1 LLGGAPGVSAGTVV
15 ILGGGVVGENAAV
28 IATGMQAKV
37 HIVDK
42 SEARLKQLVEIFG
55 DKIIPEQSDK
65 IELNKLVAE
74 ADLLVGG
81 VLIPGAEAPKL
92 VTKDMLK
99 SMKRGSVIVD
109 VAIDQGG
116 CVETSKPTTHG
127 DPTYIVDNVVH
138 YCVANMPGGVPRTST
153 FALNQATLPYLVKLA
168 NKGYQKA
175 LSEDKN
181 FLAGLNVH
189 KGHVTYK
196 AVADVFGHE
205 YVEPLSILWWKMKN
219 IYHPDIYNF
228 KKPVDSYWEET
239 TKENF
244 NLDKLTKDIS
254 SEVVVIGGGYTG
266 LLCAIN
272 LIENYNLDV
281 ILLEAGK
288 IGWGASS
295 RNGGFCSFP
304 PIKTSFKKL
313 QKIYGKEETKK
324 FFRNAVEGSNY
335 TKDIISNYNID
346 CDVTGDCNFILAHHP
361 NKFKQIQEQAKVYK
375 SEFDIEAEIY
385 SKEEFN
391 KIGHGGT
398 EQFGALSYKPGFAI
412 NPLKFVNGIARY
424 AIAKKLRIFEHT
436 LVKKIDKIDS
446 SYILRTK
453 EGSVK
458 TKKIVVAT
466 NGFYQE
472 GLVPQMNSRILPVIS
487 NIIVTR
493 KLTKTEI
500 DYHNFKTFSPIANT
514 KNLLYYY
521 RKLPD
526 NRILF
531 GTRGDFIGSDKSNL
545 DRSKIMEK
553 FLKNIFPEWSNISI
567 DYNWRGLIAMSQ
579 KLTPSIGKIENEEIY
594 YGFGYHGVGVSSAP
608 WTGKQLS
615 ELVFSS
621 NSKDLNIS
629 KIYKG
634 LPKKFIFPKL
644 RIFYFRL
651 AVLFYNIK
659 DKLNI

>member
-1 LLGGAPGVSAGTVV
+1 
-15 ILGGGVVGENAAV
+15 
-28 IATGMQAKV
+28 
-37 HIVDK
+37 
-42 SEARLKQLVEIFG
+42 
-55 DKIIPEQSDK
+55 
-65 IELNKLVAE
+65 
-74 ADLLVGG
+74 
-81 VLIPGAEAPKL
+81 
-92 VTKDMLK
+92 
-99 SMKRGSVIVD
+99 
-109 VAIDQGG
+109 
-116 CVETSKPTTHG
+116 
-127 DPTYIVDNVVH
+127 
-138 YCVANMPGGVPRTST
+138 
-153 FALNQATLPYLVKLA
+153 
-168 NKGYQKA
+168 
-175 LSEDKN
+175 
-181 FLAGLNVH
+181 
-189 KGHVTYK
+189 
-196 AVADVFGHE
+196 
-205 YVEPLSILWWKMKN
+205 MKN
-219 IYHPDIYNF
+219 LYHSDIYKFNT
-228 KKPVDSYWEET
+228 PVKSYWEET
-239 TKENF
+239 SNEKL
-244 NLDKLTKDIS
+244 NLEKLTKNINC
-254 SEVVVIGGGYTG
+254 EIVVVGGGYTG

-281 ILLEAGK
+281 ILIEAGK

-346 CDVTGDCNFILAHHP
+346 CDVTGESNFIVAHHP
-361 NKFKQIQEQAKVYK
+361 NKFKQIKEQAEVYK
-375 SEFDIEAEIY
+375 SEFGIETELY

-391 KIGHGGT
+391 KFGHGGN

-412 NPLKFVNGIARY
+412 NPLKFVNGITKY
-424 AIAKKLRIFEHT
+424 ALSKKLKIFEHT
-436 LVKKIDKIDS
+436 LVDKINKNNGYYTLKS
-446 SYILRTK
+446 K

-458 TKKIVVAT
+458 AKKVVVAT

-472 GLVPQMNSRILPVIS
+472 GLVPQLNSRILPVIS

-493 KLTKTEI
+493 KLTDKEI
-500 DYHNFKTFSPIANT
+500 DLHNFKTFSPIVNT

-531 GTRGDFIGSDKSNL
+531 GTRGDYIGSDQSNL
-545 DRSKIMEK
+545 DRAKIMEK
-553 FLKNIFPEWSNISI
+553 FFKNIFPDWAKISI

-608 WTGKQLS
+608 WTGNQLS
-615 ELVFSS
+615 KLVFS
-621 NSKDLNIS
+621 NSKNLNIS

>member
-1 LLGGAPGVSAGTVV
+1 
-15 ILGGGVVGENAAV
+15 
-28 IATGMQAKV
+28 
-37 HIVDK
+37 
-42 SEARLKQLVEIFG
+42 
-55 DKIIPEQSDK
+55 
-65 IELNKLVAE
+65 
-74 ADLLVGG
+74 
-81 VLIPGAEAPKL
+81 
-92 VTKDMLK
+92 
-99 SMKRGSVIVD
+99 
-109 VAIDQGG
+109 
-116 CVETSKPTTHG
+116 
-127 DPTYIVDNVVH
+127 
-138 YCVANMPGGVPRTST
+138 
-153 FALNQATLPYLVKLA
+153 
-168 NKGYQKA
+168 
-175 LSEDKN
+175 
-181 FLAGLNVH
+181 
-189 KGHVTYK
+189 
-196 AVADVFGHE
+196 
-205 YVEPLSILWWKMKN
+205 MKN
-219 IYHPDIYNF
+219 LYHSDIYKFNT
-228 KKPVDSYWEET
+228 PVKSYWEET
-239 TKENF
+239 SNEKL
-244 NLDKLTKDIS
+244 NLEKLTKNINC
-254 SEVVVIGGGYTG
+254 EIVVVGGGYTG

-281 ILLEAGK
+281 ILIEAGK

-346 CDVTGDCNFILAHHP
+346 CDVTGDSNFIVAHHP
-361 NKFKQIQEQAKVYK
+361 NKFKQIKEQAEVYK
-375 SEFDIEAEIY
+375 SEFGIETEIY

-391 KIGHGGT
+391 KFGHGGN

-412 NPLKFVNGIARY
+412 NPLKFVNGITKY
-424 AIAKKLRIFEHT
+424 ALSKKLKIFEHT
-436 LVKKIDKIDS
+436 LVDKINKNNGYYTLKS
-446 SYILRTK
+446 K

-458 TKKIVVAT
+458 AKKVVVAT

-472 GLVPQMNSRILPVIS
+472 GLVPQLNSRILPVIS

-493 KLTKTEI
+493 KLTDKEI
-500 DYHNFKTFSPIANT
+500 DLHNFKTFSPIVNT

-531 GTRGDFIGSDKSNL
+531 GTRGDFIGSDQSNL
-545 DRSKIMEK
+545 DRAKIMEK
-553 FLKNIFPEWSNISI
+553 FFKNIFPDWVSISI

-608 WTGKQLS
+608 WTGNQLS
-615 ELVFSS
+615 KLVFSS
-621 NSKDLNIS
+621 NSKNLNIS

-651 AVLFYNIK
+651 AVLLYNIK

>member
-1 LLGGAPGVSAGTVV
+1 
-15 ILGGGVVGENAAV
+15 
-28 IATGMQAKV
+28 
-37 HIVDK
+37 
-42 SEARLKQLVEIFG
+42 
-55 DKIIPEQSDK
+55 
-65 IELNKLVAE
+65 
-74 ADLLVGG
+74 
-81 VLIPGAEAPKL
+81 
-92 VTKDMLK
+92 
-99 SMKRGSVIVD
+99 
-109 VAIDQGG
+109 
-116 CVETSKPTTHG
+116 
-127 DPTYIVDNVVH
+127 
-138 YCVANMPGGVPRTST
+138 
-153 FALNQATLPYLVKLA
+153 
-168 NKGYQKA
+168 
-175 LSEDKN
+175 
-181 FLAGLNVH
+181 
-189 KGHVTYK
+189 
-196 AVADVFGHE
+196 
-205 YVEPLSILWWKMKN
+205 MKN
-219 IYHPDIYNF
+219 LYHSDIYKFNT
-228 KKPVDSYWEET
+228 PVKSYWEET
-239 TKENF
+239 SNEKL
-244 NLDKLTKDIS
+244 NLEKLTKNINC
-254 SEVVVIGGGYTG
+254 EIVVVGGGYTG

-281 ILLEAGK
+281 ILIEAGK

-313 QKIYGKEETKK
+313 QKIYGKEETKR

-346 CDVTGDCNFILAHHP
+346 CDVTGESNFIVAHHP
-361 NKFKQIQEQAKVYK
+361 KKFKQIKEQAEVYK
-375 SEFDIEAEIY
+375 SEFGIETELY

-391 KIGHGGT
+391 KFGHGGN

-412 NPLKFVNGIARY
+412 NPLKFVNGITKY
-424 AIAKKLRIFEHT
+424 ALSKKLKIFEHT
-436 LVKKIDKIDS
+436 LVDKINKNNGYYTLKS
-446 SYILRTK
+446 K

-458 TKKIVVAT
+458 AKKVVVAT

-472 GLVPQMNSRILPVIS
+472 GLVPQLNSRILPVIS

-493 KLTKTEI
+493 KLTDKEI
-500 DYHNFKTFSPIANT
+500 DLHNFKTFSPIVNT

-531 GTRGDFIGSDKSNL
+531 GTRGDYIGSDQSNL
-545 DRSKIMEK
+545 DRAKIMEK
-553 FLKNIFPEWSNISI
+553 FFKNIFPDWANISI

-608 WTGKQLS
+608 WTGNQLS
-615 ELVFSS
+615 KLVFSS
-621 NSKDLNIS
+621 NSKNLNIS

>member
-1 LLGGAPGVSAGTVV
+1 
-15 ILGGGVVGENAAV
+15 
-28 IATGMQAKV
+28 
-37 HIVDK
+37 
-42 SEARLKQLVEIFG
+42 
-55 DKIIPEQSDK
+55 
-65 IELNKLVAE
+65 
-74 ADLLVGG
+74 
-81 VLIPGAEAPKL
+81 
-92 VTKDMLK
+92 
-99 SMKRGSVIVD
+99 
-109 VAIDQGG
+109 
-116 CVETSKPTTHG
+116 
-127 DPTYIVDNVVH
+127 
-138 YCVANMPGGVPRTST
+138 
-153 FALNQATLPYLVKLA
+153 
-168 NKGYQKA
+168 
-175 LSEDKN
+175 
-181 FLAGLNVH
+181 
-189 KGHVTYK
+189 
-196 AVADVFGHE
+196 
-205 YVEPLSILWWKMKN
+205 MKN
-219 IYHPDIYNF
+219 LYHSDIYKFNT
-228 KKPVDSYWEET
+228 PVKSYWEET
-239 TKENF
+239 SNEKL
-244 NLDKLTKDIS
+244 NLEKLTKNINC
-254 SEVVVIGGGYTG
+254 EIVVVGGGYTG

-281 ILLEAGK
+281 ILIEAGK

-313 QKIYGKEETKK
+313 QKIYGKEETKR

-346 CDVTGDCNFILAHHP
+346 CDVTGESNFIVAHHP
-361 NKFKQIQEQAKVYK
+361 NKFKQIKEQAEVYK
-375 SEFDIEAEIY
+375 SEFGIETELY

-391 KIGHGGT
+391 KFGHGGN

-412 NPLKFVNGIARY
+412 NPLKFVNGITKY
-424 AIAKKLRIFEHT
+424 ALSKKLKIFEHT
-436 LVKKIDKIDS
+436 LVDKINKNNGYYTLKS
-446 SYILRTK
+446 K

-458 TKKIVVAT
+458 AKKVVVAT

-472 GLVPQMNSRILPVIS
+472 GLVPQLNSRILPVIS

-493 KLTKTEI
+493 KLTYKEI
-500 DYHNFKTFSPIANT
+500 DLHNFKTFSPIVNT

-531 GTRGDFIGSDKSNL
+531 GTRGDFIGSDQSNL
-545 DRSKIMEK
+545 DRAKIMEK
-553 FLKNIFPEWSNISI
+553 FFKNIFPDWASISI

-608 WTGKQLS
+608 WTGYQLS
-615 ELVFSS
+615 KLVFSS
-621 NSKDLNIS
+621 NSKNLNIS

-651 AVLFYNIK
+651 AILFYNIK

>member
-1 LLGGAPGVSAGTVV
+1 
-15 ILGGGVVGENAAV
+15 
-28 IATGMQAKV
+28 
-37 HIVDK
+37 
-42 SEARLKQLVEIFG
+42 
-55 DKIIPEQSDK
+55 
-65 IELNKLVAE
+65 
-74 ADLLVGG
+74 
-81 VLIPGAEAPKL
+81 
-92 VTKDMLK
+92 
-99 SMKRGSVIVD
+99 
-109 VAIDQGG
+109 
-116 CVETSKPTTHG
+116 
-127 DPTYIVDNVVH
+127 
-138 YCVANMPGGVPRTST
+138 
-153 FALNQATLPYLVKLA
+153 
-168 NKGYQKA
+168 
-175 LSEDKN
+175 
-181 FLAGLNVH
+181 
-189 KGHVTYK
+189 
-196 AVADVFGHE
+196 
-205 YVEPLSILWWKMKN
+205 MKN
-219 IYHPDIYNF
+219 LYHSDIYKFNT
-228 KKPVDSYWEET
+228 PVKSYWEET
-239 TKENF
+239 SNEKL
-244 NLDKLTKDIS
+244 NLEKLTKNINC
-254 SEVVVIGGGYTG
+254 EIVVVGGGYTG

-281 ILLEAGK
+281 ILIEAGK

-313 QKIYGKEETKK
+313 QKIYGKEETKR

-346 CDVTGDCNFILAHHP
+346 CDVTGESNFIVAHHP
-361 NKFKQIQEQAKVYK
+361 NKFKQIKEQAEVYK
-375 SEFDIEAEIY
+375 NEFGIETEIY

-391 KIGHGGT
+391 KFGHGGN

-412 NPLKFVNGIARY
+412 NPLKFVNGITKY
-424 AIAKKLRIFEHT
+424 ALSKKLKIFEHT
-436 LVKKIDKIDS
+436 LVDKINKNNGYYTLKS
-446 SYILRTK
+446 K

-458 TKKIVVAT
+458 AKKVVVAT

-472 GLVPQMNSRILPVIS
+472 GLVPQLNSRILPVIS

-493 KLTKTEI
+493 KLADKEI
-500 DYHNFKTFSPIANT
+500 DLHNFKTFSPIVNT

-531 GTRGDFIGSDKSNL
+531 GTRGDFIGSDQSNL
-545 DRSKIMEK
+545 DRAKIMEK
-553 FLKNIFPEWSNISI
+553 FFKNIFPDWASISI

-608 WTGKQLS
+608 WTGYQLS
-615 ELVFSS
+615 KLVFSS
-621 NSKDLNIS
+621 NSKNLNIS

-651 AVLFYNIK
+651 AILFYNIK

>member
-1 LLGGAPGVSAGTVV
+1 
-15 ILGGGVVGENAAV
+15 
-28 IATGMQAKV
+28 
-37 HIVDK
+37 
-42 SEARLKQLVEIFG
+42 
-55 DKIIPEQSDK
+55 
-65 IELNKLVAE
+65 
-74 ADLLVGG
+74 
-81 VLIPGAEAPKL
+81 
-92 VTKDMLK
+92 
-99 SMKRGSVIVD
+99 
-109 VAIDQGG
+109 
-116 CVETSKPTTHG
+116 
-127 DPTYIVDNVVH
+127 
-138 YCVANMPGGVPRTST
+138 
-153 FALNQATLPYLVKLA
+153 
-168 NKGYQKA
+168 
-175 LSEDKN
+175 
-181 FLAGLNVH
+181 
-189 KGHVTYK
+189 
-196 AVADVFGHE
+196 
-205 YVEPLSILWWKMKN
+205 MKN
-219 IYHPDIYNF
+219 LYHSDIYKFNT
-228 KKPVDSYWEET
+228 PVKSYWEET
-239 TKENF
+239 SNEKL
-244 NLDKLTKDIS
+244 NLEKLTKNINC
-254 SEVVVIGGGYTG
+254 EIVVVGGGYTG

-281 ILLEAGK
+281 ILIEAGK

-313 QKIYGKEETKK
+313 QKIYGKEETKR

-346 CDVTGDCNFILAHHP
+346 CDVTGESNFIVAHHP
-361 NKFKQIQEQAKVYK
+361 NKFKQIKEQAEVYK
-375 SEFDIEAEIY
+375 SEFGIETELY

-391 KIGHGGT
+391 KFGHGGN

-412 NPLKFVNGIARY
+412 NPLKFVNGITKY
-424 AIAKKLRIFEHT
+424 ALSKKLKIFEHT
-436 LVKKIDKIDS
+436 LVDKINKNNGYYTLKS
-446 SYILRTK
+446 K

-458 TKKIVVAT
+458 AKKVVVAT

-472 GLVPQMNSRILPVIS
+472 GLVPQLNSRILPVIS

-493 KLTKTEI
+493 KLTDKEI
-500 DYHNFKTFSPIANT
+500 DLHNFKTFSPIVNT

-531 GTRGDFIGSDKSNL
+531 GTRGDFIGSDQSNL
-545 DRSKIMEK
+545 DRAKIMEK
-553 FLKNIFPEWSNISI
+553 FFKNIFPDWTNISI

-608 WTGKQLS
+608 WTGYQISK
-615 ELVFSS
+615 LVFSS
-621 NSKDLNIS
+621 NSKNLNIS

>member
-1 LLGGAPGVSAGTVV
+1 
-15 ILGGGVVGENAAV
+15 
-28 IATGMQAKV
+28 
-37 HIVDK
+37 
-42 SEARLKQLVEIFG
+42 
-55 DKIIPEQSDK
+55 
-65 IELNKLVAE
+65 
-74 ADLLVGG
+74 
-81 VLIPGAEAPKL
+81 
-92 VTKDMLK
+92 
-99 SMKRGSVIVD
+99 
-109 VAIDQGG
+109 
-116 CVETSKPTTHG
+116 
-127 DPTYIVDNVVH
+127 
-138 YCVANMPGGVPRTST
+138 
-153 FALNQATLPYLVKLA
+153 
-168 NKGYQKA
+168 
-175 LSEDKN
+175 
-181 FLAGLNVH
+181 
-189 KGHVTYK
+189 
-196 AVADVFGHE
+196 
-205 YVEPLSILWWKMKN
+205 MKN
-219 IYHPDIYNF
+219 LYHSDIYKFNT
-228 KKPVDSYWEET
+228 PVKSYWEET
-239 TKENF
+239 SNEKL
-244 NLDKLTKDIS
+244 NLEKLTKNINC
-254 SEVVVIGGGYTG
+254 EIVVVGGGYTG

-281 ILLEAGK
+281 ILIEAGK

-313 QKIYGKEETKK
+313 QKIYGKEETKR

-346 CDVTGDCNFILAHHP
+346 CDVTGESNFIVAHHP
-361 NKFKQIQEQAKVYK
+361 NKFKQIKEQAEVYK
-375 SEFDIEAEIY
+375 NEFGIETEIY

-391 KIGHGGT
+391 KFGHGGN

-412 NPLKFVNGIARY
+412 NPLKFVNGITKY
-424 AIAKKLRIFEHT
+424 ALSKKLKIFEHT
-436 LVKKIDKIDS
+436 LVDKINKNNGYYTLKS
-446 SYILRTK
+446 K

-458 TKKIVVAT
+458 AKKVVVAT

-472 GLVPQMNSRILPVIS
+472 GLVPQLNSRILPVIS

-493 KLTKTEI
+493 KLADKEI
-500 DYHNFKTFSPIANT
+500 DLHNFKTFSPIVNT

-526 NRILF
+526 SRILF
-531 GTRGDFIGSDKSNL
+531 GTRGDYIGSNQSNL
-545 DRSKIMEK
+545 DRAKIMEK
-553 FLKNIFPEWSNISI
+553 FFKNIFPDWASISI

-608 WTGKQLS
+608 WTGYQLS
-615 ELVFSS
+615 KLVFSS
-621 NSKDLNIS
+621 NSKNLNIS

>member
-1 LLGGAPGVSAGTVV
+1 
-15 ILGGGVVGENAAV
+15 
-28 IATGMQAKV
+28 
-37 HIVDK
+37 
-42 SEARLKQLVEIFG
+42 
-55 DKIIPEQSDK
+55 
-65 IELNKLVAE
+65 
-74 ADLLVGG
+74 
-81 VLIPGAEAPKL
+81 
-92 VTKDMLK
+92 
-99 SMKRGSVIVD
+99 
-109 VAIDQGG
+109 
-116 CVETSKPTTHG
+116 
-127 DPTYIVDNVVH
+127 
-138 YCVANMPGGVPRTST
+138 
-153 FALNQATLPYLVKLA
+153 
-168 NKGYQKA
+168 
-175 LSEDKN
+175 
-181 FLAGLNVH
+181 
-189 KGHVTYK
+189 
-196 AVADVFGHE
+196 
-205 YVEPLSILWWKMKN
+205 MKN
-219 IYHPDIYNF
+219 LYHSDIYKFNT
-228 KKPVDSYWEET
+228 PVKSYWEET
-239 TKENF
+239 SNEKL
-244 NLDKLTKDIS
+244 NLEKLTKNINC
-254 SEVVVIGGGYTG
+254 EIVVVGGGYTG

-281 ILLEAGK
+281 ILIEAGK

-313 QKIYGKEETKK
+313 QKIYGKEETKR

-346 CDVTGDCNFILAHHP
+346 CDVTGESNFIVAHHP
-361 NKFKQIQEQAKVYK
+361 NKFKQIKEQAEVYK
-375 SEFDIEAEIY
+375 SEFGIETELY

-391 KIGHGGT
+391 KFGHGGN

-412 NPLKFVNGIARY
+412 NPLKFVNGITKY
-424 AIAKKLRIFEHT
+424 ALSKKLKIFEHT
-436 LVKKIDKIDS
+436 LVDKINKNNGYYTLKS
-446 SYILRTK
+446 K

-458 TKKIVVAT
+458 AKKVVVAT

-472 GLVPQMNSRILPVIS
+472 GLVPQLNSRILPVIS

-493 KLTKTEI
+493 KLTDKEI
-500 DYHNFKTFSPIANT
+500 DLHNFKTFSPIVNT

-531 GTRGDFIGSDKSNL
+531 GTRGDYIGSDQSNL
-545 DRSKIMEK
+545 DRAKIMEK
-553 FLKNIFPEWSNISI
+553 FFKNIFPDWAKISI

-608 WTGKQLS
+608 WTGYQLS
-615 ELVFSS
+615 KLVFSS
-621 NSKDLNIS
+621 NSKNLNIS

-651 AVLFYNIK
+651 AILFYNIK

>member
-1 LLGGAPGVSAGTVV
+1 
-15 ILGGGVVGENAAV
+15 
-28 IATGMQAKV
+28 
-37 HIVDK
+37 
-42 SEARLKQLVEIFG
+42 
-55 DKIIPEQSDK
+55 
-65 IELNKLVAE
+65 
-74 ADLLVGG
+74 
-81 VLIPGAEAPKL
+81 
-92 VTKDMLK
+92 
-99 SMKRGSVIVD
+99 
-109 VAIDQGG
+109 
-116 CVETSKPTTHG
+116 
-127 DPTYIVDNVVH
+127 
-138 YCVANMPGGVPRTST
+138 
-153 FALNQATLPYLVKLA
+153 
-168 NKGYQKA
+168 
-175 LSEDKN
+175 
-181 FLAGLNVH
+181 
-189 KGHVTYK
+189 
-196 AVADVFGHE
+196 
-205 YVEPLSILWWKMKN
+205 MKN
-219 IYHPDIYNF
+219 LYHSDIYKFNT
-228 KKPVDSYWEET
+228 PVKSYWEET
-239 TKENF
+239 SNEKL
-244 NLDKLTKDIS
+244 NLEKLTKNINC
-254 SEVVVIGGGYTG
+254 EIVVVGGGYTG

-281 ILLEAGK
+281 ILIEAGK

-313 QKIYGKEETKK
+313 QKIYGKEETKR

-346 CDVTGDCNFILAHHP
+346 CDVTGESNFIVAHHP
-361 NKFKQIQEQAKVYK
+361 NKFKQIKEQAEVYK
-375 SEFDIEAEIY
+375 NEFGIETEIY

-391 KIGHGGT
+391 KFGHGGN

-412 NPLKFVNGIARY
+412 NPLKFVNGITKY
-424 AIAKKLRIFEHT
+424 ALSKKLKIFEHT
-436 LVKKIDKIDS
+436 LVDKINKNNGYYTLKS
-446 SYILRTK
+446 K

-458 TKKIVVAT
+458 AKKVVVAT

-472 GLVPQMNSRILPVIS
+472 GLVPQLNSRILPVIS

-493 KLTKTEI
+493 KLTDKEI
-500 DYHNFKTFSPIANT
+500 DLHNFKTFSPIVNT

-531 GTRGDFIGSDKSNL
+531 GTRGDYIGSDQSNL
-545 DRSKIMEK
+545 DRAKIMEK
-553 FLKNIFPEWSNISI
+553 FFKNIFPDWVSISI

-608 WTGKQLS
+608 WTGNQLS
-615 ELVFSS
+615 KLVFSS
-621 NSKDLNIS
+621 NSKNLNIS
-629 KIYKG
+629 KVYKG

>member
-1 LLGGAPGVSAGTVV
+1 
-15 ILGGGVVGENAAV
+15 
-28 IATGMQAKV
+28 M
-37 HIVDK
+37 
-42 SEARLKQLVEIFG
+42 
-55 DKIIPEQSDK
+55 
-65 IELNKLVAE
+65 
-74 ADLLVGG
+74 
-81 VLIPGAEAPKL
+81 
-92 VTKDMLK
+92 KD
-99 SMKRGSVIVD
+99 
-109 VAIDQGG
+109 Q
-116 CVETSKPTTHG
+116 
-127 DPTYIVDNVVH
+127 
-138 YCVANMPGGVPRTST
+138 
-153 FALNQATLPYLVKLA
+153 
-168 NKGYQKA
+168 
-175 LSEDKN
+175 
-181 FLAGLNVH
+181 
-189 KGHVTYK
+189 
-196 AVADVFGHE
+196 
-205 YVEPLSILWWKMKN
+205 N
-219 IYHPDIYNF
+219 IYHPDIYDF

-244 NLDKLTKDIS
+244 NLLKLTKDIS
-254 SEVVVIGGGYTG
+254 SEVVIIGGGYTG

-272 LIENYNLDV
+272 LIENYDLDV

-324 FFRNAVEGSNY
+324 FFKNAVEGSNY

-361 NKFKQIQEQAKVYK
+361 NKFKQIKDQAKVYK
-375 SEFDIEAEIY
+375 SEFGIETEIY
-385 SKEEFN
+385 SKEDFD

-424 AIAKKLRIFEHT
+424 AIAKKLKIFEHT
-436 LVKKIDKIDS
+436 LVNKIDKIDA
-446 SYILRTK
+446 SYILRTN

-500 DYHNFKTFSPIANT
+500 ESHNFKTFSPIANT

-531 GTRGDFIGSDKSNL
+531 GTRGDFIGSNKSNL

-553 FLKNIFPEWSNISI
+553 FLKNIFPNWSDLTIE
-567 DYNWRGLIAMSQ
+567 YNWRGLIAMSQ
-579 KLTPSIGKIENEEIY
+579 KLTPSIGKIQSEEIY

-615 ELVFSS
+615 KLVFSS
-621 NSKDLNIS
+621 NSKNLNIS
-629 KIYKG
+629 NIYKG
-634 LPKKFIFPKL
+634 LPKRFIFPKL

>member
-1 LLGGAPGVSAGTVV
+1 
-15 ILGGGVVGENAAV
+15 
-28 IATGMQAKV
+28 
-37 HIVDK
+37 
-42 SEARLKQLVEIFG
+42 
-55 DKIIPEQSDK
+55 
-65 IELNKLVAE
+65 
-74 ADLLVGG
+74 
-81 VLIPGAEAPKL
+81 
-92 VTKDMLK
+92 
-99 SMKRGSVIVD
+99 
-109 VAIDQGG
+109 
-116 CVETSKPTTHG
+116 
-127 DPTYIVDNVVH
+127 
-138 YCVANMPGGVPRTST
+138 
-153 FALNQATLPYLVKLA
+153 
-168 NKGYQKA
+168 
-175 LSEDKN
+175 
-181 FLAGLNVH
+181 
-189 KGHVTYK
+189 
-196 AVADVFGHE
+196 
-205 YVEPLSILWWKMKN
+205 MKN
-219 IYHPDIYNF
+219 LYHSDIYKFNT
-228 KKPVDSYWEET
+228 PVKSYWEET
-239 TKENF
+239 SNEKL
-244 NLDKLTKDIS
+244 NLEKLTKNINC
-254 SEVVVIGGGYTG
+254 EIVVVGGGYTG

-281 ILLEAGK
+281 ILIEAGK

-346 CDVTGDCNFILAHHP
+346 CDVTGESNFIVAHHP
-361 NKFKQIQEQAKVYK
+361 NKFKQIKEQAEVYK
-375 SEFDIEAEIY
+375 SEFGIETELY

-391 KIGHGGT
+391 KFGHGGN

-412 NPLKFVNGIARY
+412 NPLKFVNGITKY
-424 AIAKKLRIFEHT
+424 ALSKKLKIFEHT
-436 LVKKIDKIDS
+436 LVDKINKNNGYYKLKS
-446 SYILRTK
+446 K

-458 TKKIVVAT
+458 AKKVVVAT

-472 GLVPQMNSRILPVIS
+472 GLVPQLNSRILPVIS

-493 KLTKTEI
+493 KLTDKEI
-500 DYHNFKTFSPIANT
+500 DLHNFKTFSPIVNT

-531 GTRGDFIGSDKSNL
+531 GTRGDFIGSDQSNL
-545 DRSKIMEK
+545 DRAKIMEK
-553 FLKNIFPEWSNISI
+553 FFKNIFPDWASISI

-608 WTGKQLS
+608 WTGNQLS
-615 ELVFSS
+615 KLVFSS
-621 NSKDLNIS
+621 NSKNLNIS

-651 AVLFYNIK
+651 AILFYNIK

>member
-1 LLGGAPGVSAGTVV
+1 
-15 ILGGGVVGENAAV
+15 
-28 IATGMQAKV
+28 
-37 HIVDK
+37 
-42 SEARLKQLVEIFG
+42 
-55 DKIIPEQSDK
+55 
-65 IELNKLVAE
+65 
-74 ADLLVGG
+74 
-81 VLIPGAEAPKL
+81 
-92 VTKDMLK
+92 
-99 SMKRGSVIVD
+99 
-109 VAIDQGG
+109 
-116 CVETSKPTTHG
+116 
-127 DPTYIVDNVVH
+127 
-138 YCVANMPGGVPRTST
+138 
-153 FALNQATLPYLVKLA
+153 
-168 NKGYQKA
+168 
-175 LSEDKN
+175 
-181 FLAGLNVH
+181 
-189 KGHVTYK
+189 
-196 AVADVFGHE
+196 
-205 YVEPLSILWWKMKN
+205 MKN

-244 NLDKLTKDIS
+244 NLHKLTKDIS

-361 NKFKQIQEQAKVYK
+361 NKFKQIKEQAKVYK
-375 SEFDIEAEIY
+375 SEFSIETEIY
-385 SKEEFN
+385 SKEEFD
-391 KIGHGGT
+391 KIGHDGT

-424 AIAKKLRIFEHT
+424 AIAKKLKIFEHT
-436 LVKKIDKIDS
+436 LVNKIDKIDA

-500 DYHNFKTFSPIANT
+500 DYHNFKTSSPIANT

-531 GTRGDFIGSDKSNL
+531 GTRGDFVGSDKSNL

>member
-1 LLGGAPGVSAGTVV
+1 
-15 ILGGGVVGENAAV
+15 
-28 IATGMQAKV
+28 
-37 HIVDK
+37 
-42 SEARLKQLVEIFG
+42 
-55 DKIIPEQSDK
+55 
-65 IELNKLVAE
+65 
-74 ADLLVGG
+74 
-81 VLIPGAEAPKL
+81 
-92 VTKDMLK
+92 
-99 SMKRGSVIVD
+99 
-109 VAIDQGG
+109 
-116 CVETSKPTTHG
+116 
-127 DPTYIVDNVVH
+127 
-138 YCVANMPGGVPRTST
+138 
-153 FALNQATLPYLVKLA
+153 
-168 NKGYQKA
+168 
-175 LSEDKN
+175 
-181 FLAGLNVH
+181 
-189 KGHVTYK
+189 
-196 AVADVFGHE
+196 
-205 YVEPLSILWWKMKN
+205 MKN
-219 IYHPDIYNF
+219 LYHSDIYKFNT
-228 KKPVDSYWEET
+228 PVKSYWEET
-239 TKENF
+239 SNEKL
-244 NLDKLTKDIS
+244 NLEKLTKNINC
-254 SEVVVIGGGYTG
+254 EIVVVGGGYTG

-281 ILLEAGK
+281 ILIEAGK

-346 CDVTGDCNFILAHHP
+346 CDVTGESNFIVAHHP
-361 NKFKQIQEQAKVYK
+361 NKFKQIKEQAEVYK
-375 SEFDIEAEIY
+375 SEFGIETELY

-391 KIGHGGT
+391 KFGHGGN

-412 NPLKFVNGIARY
+412 NPLKFVNGITKY
-424 AIAKKLRIFEHT
+424 ALSKKLKIFEHT
-436 LVKKIDKIDS
+436 LVDKINKNNGYYTLKS
-446 SYILRTK
+446 K

-458 TKKIVVAT
+458 AKKVVVAT

-472 GLVPQMNSRILPVIS
+472 GLVPQLNSRILPVIS

-493 KLTKTEI
+493 KLADKEI
-500 DYHNFKTFSPIANT
+500 DLHNFKTFSPIVNT

-531 GTRGDFIGSDKSNL
+531 GTRGDFIGSDQSNL
-545 DRSKIMEK
+545 DRAKIMEK
-553 FLKNIFPEWSNISI
+553 FFKNIFPDWASISI

-608 WTGKQLS
+608 WTGYQLS
-615 ELVFSS
+615 KLVFSS
-621 NSKDLNIS
+621 NSKNLNIS

>member
-1 LLGGAPGVSAGTVV
+1 
-15 ILGGGVVGENAAV
+15 
-28 IATGMQAKV
+28 
-37 HIVDK
+37 
-42 SEARLKQLVEIFG
+42 
-55 DKIIPEQSDK
+55 
-65 IELNKLVAE
+65 
-74 ADLLVGG
+74 
-81 VLIPGAEAPKL
+81 
-92 VTKDMLK
+92 
-99 SMKRGSVIVD
+99 
-109 VAIDQGG
+109 
-116 CVETSKPTTHG
+116 
-127 DPTYIVDNVVH
+127 
-138 YCVANMPGGVPRTST
+138 
-153 FALNQATLPYLVKLA
+153 
-168 NKGYQKA
+168 
-175 LSEDKN
+175 
-181 FLAGLNVH
+181 
-189 KGHVTYK
+189 
-196 AVADVFGHE
+196 
-205 YVEPLSILWWKMKN
+205 MKN
-219 IYHPDIYNF
+219 LYHSDIYKFNT
-228 KKPVDSYWEET
+228 PVKSYWEET
-239 TKENF
+239 SNEKL
-244 NLDKLTKDIS
+244 NLEKLTKNINC
-254 SEVVVIGGGYTG
+254 EIVVVGGGYTG

-281 ILLEAGK
+281 ILIEAGK

-313 QKIYGKEETKK
+313 QKIYGKEETKR

-346 CDVTGDCNFILAHHP
+346 CDVTGESNFIVAHHP
-361 NKFKQIQEQAKVYK
+361 NKFKQIKEQAEVYK
-375 SEFDIEAEIY
+375 SEFGIETEIY

-391 KIGHGGT
+391 KFGHGGN

-412 NPLKFVNGIARY
+412 NPLKFVNGITKY
-424 AIAKKLRIFEHT
+424 ALSKKLKIFEHT
-436 LVKKIDKIDS
+436 LVDKINKNNGYYTLKS
-446 SYILRTK
+446 K

-458 TKKIVVAT
+458 AKKVVVAT

-472 GLVPQMNSRILPVIS
+472 GLVPQLNSRILPVIS

-493 KLTKTEI
+493 KLTDKEI
-500 DYHNFKTFSPIANT
+500 DLHNFKTFSPIVNT

-531 GTRGDFIGSDKSNL
+531 GTRGDFIGSDQSNL
-545 DRSKIMEK
+545 DRAKIMEK
-553 FLKNIFPEWSNISI
+553 FFKNIFPDWANISI

-608 WTGKQLS
+608 WTGYQLS
-615 ELVFSS
+615 KLVFSS
-621 NSKDLNIS
+621 NSKNLNIS

>member
-1 LLGGAPGVSAGTVV
+1 
-15 ILGGGVVGENAAV
+15 
-28 IATGMQAKV
+28 
-37 HIVDK
+37 
-42 SEARLKQLVEIFG
+42 
-55 DKIIPEQSDK
+55 
-65 IELNKLVAE
+65 
-74 ADLLVGG
+74 
-81 VLIPGAEAPKL
+81 
-92 VTKDMLK
+92 
-99 SMKRGSVIVD
+99 
-109 VAIDQGG
+109 
-116 CVETSKPTTHG
+116 
-127 DPTYIVDNVVH
+127 
-138 YCVANMPGGVPRTST
+138 
-153 FALNQATLPYLVKLA
+153 
-168 NKGYQKA
+168 
-175 LSEDKN
+175 
-181 FLAGLNVH
+181 
-189 KGHVTYK
+189 
-196 AVADVFGHE
+196 
-205 YVEPLSILWWKMKN
+205 MKN
-219 IYHPDIYNF
+219 LYHSDIYKFNT
-228 KKPVDSYWEET
+228 PVKSYWEET
-239 TKENF
+239 SNEKL
-244 NLDKLTKDIS
+244 NLEKLTKNINC
-254 SEVVVIGGGYTG
+254 EIVVVGGGYTG

-281 ILLEAGK
+281 ILIEAGK

-313 QKIYGKEETKK
+313 QKIYGKEETKR

-346 CDVTGDCNFILAHHP
+346 CDVTGESNFIVAHHP
-361 NKFKQIQEQAKVYK
+361 NKFKQIKEQAEVYK
-375 SEFDIEAEIY
+375 SEFGIETEIY

-391 KIGHGGT
+391 KFGHGGN

-412 NPLKFVNGIARY
+412 NPLKFVNGITKY
-424 AIAKKLRIFEHT
+424 ALSKKLKIFEHT
-436 LVKKIDKIDS
+436 LVDKINKNNGYYTLKS
-446 SYILRTK
+446 K

-458 TKKIVVAT
+458 AKKVVVAT

-472 GLVPQMNSRILPVIS
+472 GLVPQLNSRILPVIS

-493 KLTKTEI
+493 KLTDKEI
-500 DYHNFKTFSPIANT
+500 DLHNFKTFSPIVNT

-531 GTRGDFIGSDKSNL
+531 GTRGDFIGSDQSNL
-545 DRSKIMEK
+545 DRAKIMEK
-553 FLKNIFPEWSNISI
+553 FFKNIFPDWASISI

-608 WTGKQLS
+608 WTGNQLS
-615 ELVFSS
+615 KLVFSS
-621 NSKDLNIS
+621 NSKNLNIS
-629 KIYKG
+629 KVYKG

>member
-1 LLGGAPGVSAGTVV
+1 
-15 ILGGGVVGENAAV
+15 
-28 IATGMQAKV
+28 
-37 HIVDK
+37 
-42 SEARLKQLVEIFG
+42 
-55 DKIIPEQSDK
+55 
-65 IELNKLVAE
+65 
-74 ADLLVGG
+74 
-81 VLIPGAEAPKL
+81 
-92 VTKDMLK
+92 
-99 SMKRGSVIVD
+99 
-109 VAIDQGG
+109 
-116 CVETSKPTTHG
+116 
-127 DPTYIVDNVVH
+127 
-138 YCVANMPGGVPRTST
+138 
-153 FALNQATLPYLVKLA
+153 
-168 NKGYQKA
+168 
-175 LSEDKN
+175 
-181 FLAGLNVH
+181 
-189 KGHVTYK
+189 
-196 AVADVFGHE
+196 
-205 YVEPLSILWWKMKN
+205 MKN
-219 IYHPDIYNF
+219 LYHSDIYKFNT
-228 KKPVDSYWEET
+228 PVKSYWEET
-239 TKENF
+239 SNEKL
-244 NLDKLTKDIS
+244 NLEKLTKNINC
-254 SEVVVIGGGYTG
+254 EIVVVGGGYTG

-281 ILLEAGK
+281 ILIEAGK

-313 QKIYGKEETKK
+313 QKIYGKEETKR

-346 CDVTGDCNFILAHHP
+346 CDVTGESNFIVAHHP
-361 NKFKQIQEQAKVYK
+361 NKFKQIKEQAEVYK
-375 SEFDIEAEIY
+375 SEFGIETELY

-391 KIGHGGT
+391 KFGHGGN

-412 NPLKFVNGIARY
+412 NPLKFVNGITKY
-424 AIAKKLRIFEHT
+424 ALSKKLKIFEHT
-436 LVKKIDKIDS
+436 LVDKINKNNGYYTLKS
-446 SYILRTK
+446 K

-458 TKKIVVAT
+458 AKKVVVAT

-472 GLVPQMNSRILPVIS
+472 GLVPQLNSRILPVIS

-493 KLTKTEI
+493 KLTDKEI
-500 DYHNFKTFSPIANT
+500 DLHNFKTFSPIVNT

-531 GTRGDFIGSDKSNL
+531 GTRGDYIGSDQSNL
-545 DRSKIMEK
+545 DRAKIMEK
-553 FLKNIFPEWSNISI
+553 FFKNIFPDWAKISI

-608 WTGKQLS
+608 WTGYQISK
-615 ELVFSS
+615 LVFSS
-621 NSKDLNIS
+621 NSKNLNIS

>member
-1 LLGGAPGVSAGTVV
+1 
-15 ILGGGVVGENAAV
+15 
-28 IATGMQAKV
+28 
-37 HIVDK
+37 
-42 SEARLKQLVEIFG
+42 
-55 DKIIPEQSDK
+55 
-65 IELNKLVAE
+65 
-74 ADLLVGG
+74 
-81 VLIPGAEAPKL
+81 
-92 VTKDMLK
+92 
-99 SMKRGSVIVD
+99 
-109 VAIDQGG
+109 
-116 CVETSKPTTHG
+116 
-127 DPTYIVDNVVH
+127 
-138 YCVANMPGGVPRTST
+138 
-153 FALNQATLPYLVKLA
+153 
-168 NKGYQKA
+168 
-175 LSEDKN
+175 
-181 FLAGLNVH
+181 
-189 KGHVTYK
+189 
-196 AVADVFGHE
+196 
-205 YVEPLSILWWKMKN
+205 MKN
-219 IYHPDIYNF
+219 LYHSDIYKFNT
-228 KKPVDSYWEET
+228 PVKSYWEET
-239 TKENF
+239 SNEKL
-244 NLDKLTKDIS
+244 NLEKLTKNINC
-254 SEVVVIGGGYTG
+254 EIVVVGGGYTG

-281 ILLEAGK
+281 ILIEAGK

-346 CDVTGDCNFILAHHP
+346 CDITGESNFIVAHHP
-361 NKFKQIQEQAKVYK
+361 NKFKQIKEQAEVYK
-375 SEFDIEAEIY
+375 SEFDIETELY

-391 KIGHGGT
+391 KFGHGGN

-412 NPLKFVNGIARY
+412 NPLKFVNGITKY
-424 AIAKKLRIFEHT
+424 ALSKKLKIFEHT
-436 LVKKIDKIDS
+436 LVDKINKNNGYYTLKS
-446 SYILRTK
+446 K

-458 TKKIVVAT
+458 AKKVVVAT

-472 GLVPQMNSRILPVIS
+472 GLVPQLNSRILPVIS

-493 KLTKTEI
+493 KLTDKEI
-500 DYHNFKTFSPIANT
+500 DLHNFKTFSPIVNT

-531 GTRGDFIGSDKSNL
+531 GTRGDYIGSDQSNL
-545 DRSKIMEK
+545 DRAKIMEK
-553 FLKNIFPEWSNISI
+553 FFKNIFPDWANISI

-608 WTGKQLS
+608 WTGNQLS
-615 ELVFSS
+615 KLVFSS
-621 NSKDLNIS
+621 NSKNLNIS
-629 KIYKG
+629 KVYKG

>member
-1 LLGGAPGVSAGTVV
+1 
-15 ILGGGVVGENAAV
+15 
-28 IATGMQAKV
+28 
-37 HIVDK
+37 
-42 SEARLKQLVEIFG
+42 
-55 DKIIPEQSDK
+55 
-65 IELNKLVAE
+65 
-74 ADLLVGG
+74 
-81 VLIPGAEAPKL
+81 
-92 VTKDMLK
+92 
-99 SMKRGSVIVD
+99 
-109 VAIDQGG
+109 
-116 CVETSKPTTHG
+116 
-127 DPTYIVDNVVH
+127 
-138 YCVANMPGGVPRTST
+138 
-153 FALNQATLPYLVKLA
+153 
-168 NKGYQKA
+168 
-175 LSEDKN
+175 
-181 FLAGLNVH
+181 
-189 KGHVTYK
+189 
-196 AVADVFGHE
+196 
-205 YVEPLSILWWKMKN
+205 MKN
-219 IYHPDIYNF
+219 LYHSDIYKFNT
-228 KKPVDSYWEET
+228 PVKSYWEET
-239 TKENF
+239 SNEKL
-244 NLDKLTKDIS
+244 NLEKLTKNINC
-254 SEVVVIGGGYTG
+254 EIVVVGGGYTG

-281 ILLEAGK
+281 ILIEAGK

-313 QKIYGKEETKK
+313 QKIYGKEETKR

-346 CDVTGDCNFILAHHP
+346 CDVTGESNFIVAHHP
-361 NKFKQIQEQAKVYK
+361 NKFKQIKEQAEVYK
-375 SEFDIEAEIY
+375 SEFGIETEIY

-391 KIGHGGT
+391 KFGHGGN

-412 NPLKFVNGIARY
+412 NPLKFVNGITKY
-424 AIAKKLRIFEHT
+424 ALSKKLKIFEHT
-436 LVKKIDKIDS
+436 LVDKINKNNGYYTLKS
-446 SYILRTK
+446 K

-458 TKKIVVAT
+458 AKKVVVAT

-472 GLVPQMNSRILPVIS
+472 GLVPQLNSRILPVIS

-493 KLTKTEI
+493 KLTDKEI
-500 DYHNFKTFSPIANT
+500 DLHNFKTFSPIVNT

-531 GTRGDFIGSDKSNL
+531 GTRGDYIGSDQSNL
-545 DRSKIMEK
+545 DRAKIMEK
-553 FLKNIFPEWSNISI
+553 FFKNIFPDWAKISI

-608 WTGKQLS
+608 WTGYQLS
-615 ELVFSS
+615 KLVFSS
-621 NSKDLNIS
+621 NSKNLNIS

-651 AVLFYNIK
+651 AILFYNIK

>member
-1 LLGGAPGVSAGTVV
+1 
-15 ILGGGVVGENAAV
+15 
-28 IATGMQAKV
+28 
-37 HIVDK
+37 
-42 SEARLKQLVEIFG
+42 
-55 DKIIPEQSDK
+55 
-65 IELNKLVAE
+65 
-74 ADLLVGG
+74 
-81 VLIPGAEAPKL
+81 
-92 VTKDMLK
+92 
-99 SMKRGSVIVD
+99 
-109 VAIDQGG
+109 
-116 CVETSKPTTHG
+116 
-127 DPTYIVDNVVH
+127 
-138 YCVANMPGGVPRTST
+138 
-153 FALNQATLPYLVKLA
+153 
-168 NKGYQKA
+168 
-175 LSEDKN
+175 
-181 FLAGLNVH
+181 
-189 KGHVTYK
+189 
-196 AVADVFGHE
+196 
-205 YVEPLSILWWKMKN
+205 MKN

-244 NLDKLTKDIS
+244 NLHKLTNDIS

-375 SEFDIEAEIY
+375 SEFGIEAEIY

-391 KIGHGGT
+391 KIGHEGT

-436 LVKKIDKIDS
+436 LVKKVNKIDS

-615 ELVFSS
+615 KLVFSS
-621 NSKDLNIS
+621 NSKNLNIS
-629 KIYKG
+629 NIYKG